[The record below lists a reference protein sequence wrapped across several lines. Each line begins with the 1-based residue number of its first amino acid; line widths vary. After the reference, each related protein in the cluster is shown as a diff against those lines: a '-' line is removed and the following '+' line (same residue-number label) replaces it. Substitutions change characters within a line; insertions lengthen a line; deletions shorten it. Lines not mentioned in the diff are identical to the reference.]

1 MNIKS
6 KKSIPGVPSQ
16 NIQEKPIDHN
26 LLDEV
31 QNADIQSLL
40 TRHILSTEFWGTQ
53 RTKKRSCGAKYWSQ
67 NGENSILETRFL
79 TCLFTKRACLHT
91 PQEVWASLIKSFPA
105 AFASYTIYKLVF
117 SKTKHKWTQVE
128 HSSRSRS
135 GLKRG
140 PSLGVVIRQ

>member
-40 TRHILSTEFWGTQ
+40 TRHILSTEF
-53 RTKKRSCGAKYWSQ
+53 
-67 NGENSILETRFL
+67 
-79 TCLFTKRACLHT
+79 
-91 PQEVWASLIKSFPA
+91 
-105 AFASYTIYKLVF
+105 
-117 SKTKHKWTQVE
+117 
-128 HSSRSRS
+128 
-135 GLKRG
+135 
-140 PSLGVVIRQ
+140 